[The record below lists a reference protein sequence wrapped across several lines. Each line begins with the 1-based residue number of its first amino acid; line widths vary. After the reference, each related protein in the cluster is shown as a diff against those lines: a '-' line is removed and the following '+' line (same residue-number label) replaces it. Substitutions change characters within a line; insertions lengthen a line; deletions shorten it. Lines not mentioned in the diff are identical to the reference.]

1 MRKIIIASVV
11 ILASSYSVAS
21 FAKDPCKTL
30 ACMAAK
36 SGGEFGSVGDS
47 DCSGAIA
54 DFFNIVKKN
63 KHGFLPNHT
72 AVRVKNF
79 LWNVQARSRIPPLLA
94 GLFQCLDVSG
104 KVKYEN

>member
-47 DCSGAIA
+47 DCSGAI
-54 DFFNIVKKN
+54 
-63 KHGFLPNHT
+63 HT
-72 AVRVKNF
+72 ADARKEFLMECSGAEQNTAAVSRVISMF
-79 LWNVQARSRIPPLLA
+79 GRIRK
-94 GLFQCLDVSG
+94 G
-104 KVKYEN
+104 

>member
-36 SGGEFGSVGDS
+36 SGGEFGSIGDS
-47 DCSGAIA
+47 DCSGAVA

-72 AVRVKNF
+72 ADARKAFLMECSGAEQNTAAVSRVISMF
-79 LWNVQARSRIPPLLA
+79 GRIRK
-94 GLFQCLDVSG
+94 G
-104 KVKYEN
+104 

>member
-36 SGGEFGSVGDS
+36 SGGQFGSIGDS

-72 AVRVKNF
+72 ADARKEF
-79 LWNVQARSRIPPLLA
+79 LME
-94 GLFQCLDVSG
+94 CSG
-104 KVKYEN
+104 AEQN

>member
-30 ACMAAK
+30 K

-72 AVRVKNF
+72 ADARKEFLMECSGAEQNTAAVSRVISMF
-79 LWNVQARSRIPPLLA
+79 GRIRK
-94 GLFQCLDVSG
+94 G
-104 KVKYEN
+104 

>member
-11 ILASSYSVAS
+11 ILASSYSIAS
-21 FAKDPCKTL
+21 YAKDPCKTL

-63 KHGFLPNHT
+63 KHGFRPSKTSDARKQFLMECSGAQENT
-72 AVRVKNF
+72 AAVNRVISMFGRVK
-79 LWNVQARSRIPPLLA
+79 
-94 GLFQCLDVSG
+94 G
-104 KVKYEN
+104 

>member
-36 SGGEFGSVGDS
+36 SGGEFGSIGDS

-54 DFFNIVKKN
+54 DFFNIVKKTSMAF
-63 KHGFLPNHT
+63 FLIT
-72 AVRVKNF
+72 QQMRVKNF
-79 LWNVQARSRIPPLLA
+79 LWNAQARSRIPPLLA